1 MAPMTIKGLNSVGA
15 RRTINS
21 MLAYAII
28 DFSQIQSHT
37 CACLHIKKIDN
48 MPYGRDLAKASK
60 RVAKTPFFGK
70 FYLMWSK
77 ECVKTT
83 TML

>member
-1 MAPMTIKGLNSVGA
+1 MTFATANANPSFLIISVDS
-15 RRTINS
+15 T
-21 MLAYAII
+21 
-28 DFSQIQSHT
+28 
-37 CACLHIKKIDN
+37 HI
-48 MPYGRDLAKASK
+48 RDLAKASK
-60 RVAKTPFFGK
+60 RVAKNPFFGK

>member
-1 MAPMTIKGLNSVGA
+1 MCISEFLVYS
-15 RRTINS
+15 
-21 MLAYAII
+21 
-28 DFSQIQSHT
+28 
-37 CACLHIKKIDN
+37 
-48 MPYGRDLAKASK
+48 RDLAKASK

-70 FYLMWSK
+70 LYLMWSK

>member
-1 MAPMTIKGLNSVGA
+1 MDCHSKCLSEQSMDCPNSHFELDIHVY
-15 RRTINS
+15 T
-21 MLAYAII
+21 Y
-28 DFSQIQSHT
+28 
-37 CACLHIKKIDN
+37 
-48 MPYGRDLAKASK
+48 RDLAKASK

>member
-1 MAPMTIKGLNSVGA
+1 MG
-15 RRTINS
+15 R
-21 MLAYAII
+21 
-28 DFSQIQSHT
+28 QSIAVQVT
-37 CACLHIKKIDN
+37 
-48 MPYGRDLAKASK
+48 RDLAKASK
-60 RVAKTPFFGK
+60 RVAKTPYFGK

>member
-1 MAPMTIKGLNSVGA
+1 MVMENRMRA
-15 RRTINS
+15 RCGMWYCKDGWR
-21 MLAYAII
+21 MEWQLRR
-28 DFSQIQSHT
+28 
-37 CACLHIKKIDN
+37 
-48 MPYGRDLAKASK
+48 YGRDLAKASK
-60 RVAKTPFFGK
+60 RVAKNPFFGK